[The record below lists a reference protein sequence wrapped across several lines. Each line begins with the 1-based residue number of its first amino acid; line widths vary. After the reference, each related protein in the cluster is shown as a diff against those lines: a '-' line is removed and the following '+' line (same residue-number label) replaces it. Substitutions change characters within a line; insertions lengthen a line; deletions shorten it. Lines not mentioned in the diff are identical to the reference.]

1 MMIRSAALVAAMS
14 LVLGGTAWAEAP
26 APVRHLVYNFTYTNT
41 QTVSQHESGISS
53 SDQASPLSAS
63 GMAGGSGGLTGAA
76 PASGVSESKNAVGDR
91 GTITVDVVR
100 VEQDTGLVVTVSE
113 QAHDS
118 RSTQP
123 ATCVVYGS
131 TNVICDSSKQ
141 VNTEELALLR
151 LLGSNFVDPAQI
163 DAKNHWRVDQS
174 GPVTSD
180 VADFSIGKNDS
191 GVMQITSLRVLKAS
205 GAQGFTSTTDG
216 TITYD
221 YARLIPTA
229 IVEDETLRKSGGM
242 GGYTTVRTQTT
253 LALATD
259 SAASK
264 P

>member
-1 MMIRSAALVAAMS
+1 MMIRNAAYVVAMS
-14 LVLGGTAWAEAP
+14 LALGGIARADAP
-26 APVRHLVYNFTYTNT
+26 APVRHLVYDFTYTNT
-41 QTVSQHESGISS
+41 QTVAQHDSGISS
-53 SDQASPLSAS
+53 SDQAAS
-63 GMAGGSGGLTGAA
+63 TKGMNGGSGGLSGSA

-91 GTITVDVVR
+91 GTITVDVIR

-113 QAHDS
+113 QARDS
-118 RSTQP
+118 RSAQP

-131 TNVICDSSKQ
+131 TNVICDSNKQ

-174 GPVTSD
+174 GPTTSD
-180 VADFSIGKNDS
+180 VADFSIGQNDS
-191 GVMQITSLRVLKAS
+191 GIMQITSLRVLKAS
-205 GAQGFTSTTDG
+205 GAQGFTSTSDG

-229 IVEDETLRKSGGM
+229 IVEDETLRQSGGM